1 MQQCIICGRQANHH
15 IALDSGEKAHYC
27 WPCFGVWECNR
38 RALDPSRYSHPE
50 KIVVSGKTFSVYYH
64 VYSEGIRYY
73 AVGDSKKTYL
83 IYSCLLPFEMDG
95 MSATAHLRNI
105 VAEALKKKALSKD
118 GTLEDEG
125 FIDIWYSEGTSSH
138 LAIIID
144 GKRYSIHDFIEM
156 LQARQAWRMHFSFE
170 DTYPQPESE
179 WFLIESHMPKDDLKS
194 KQNPN

>member
-1 MQQCIICGRQANHH
+1 
-15 IALDSGEKAHYC
+15 
-27 WPCFGVWECNR
+27 
-38 RALDPSRYSHPE
+38 
-50 KIVVSGKTFSVYYH
+50 
-64 VYSEGIRYY
+64 
-73 AVGDSKKTYL
+73 
-83 IYSCLLPFEMDG
+83 

-144 GKRYSIHDFIEM
+144 GKWYSIHDFIEM